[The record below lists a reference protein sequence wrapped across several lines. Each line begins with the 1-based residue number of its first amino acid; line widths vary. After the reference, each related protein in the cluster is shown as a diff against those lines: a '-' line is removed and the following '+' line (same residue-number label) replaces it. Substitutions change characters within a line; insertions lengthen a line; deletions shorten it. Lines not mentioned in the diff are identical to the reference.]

1 MLRLKLEKRAISM
14 NIQDKFSQYP
24 IDMQQWMIQQE
35 KIKLSRIEQALNNG
49 KNLYANLESPNQ
61 GSWLRETIQLLEQYL
76 GCLPPRDCPL
86 DAVSQDY
93 IFQVWETLE
102 SDPSLRELISQVET
116 RYEELL
122 KI

>member
-1 MLRLKLEKRAISM
+1 M

-24 IDMQQWMIQQE
+24 TDMQQWMIQQE

-49 KNLYANLESPNQ
+49 KNLYAELESPNQ
-61 GSWLRETIQLLEQYL
+61 GNWLRETIQLLEQYL
-76 GCLPPRDCPL
+76 GYLPPRDCAL